1 MFGKRPFRVI
11 NNGINCENFAFN
23 EKVRAE
29 YRKLLDVEDKTV
41 IGHIGRFERQKNH
54 TFLIDLFKKYAETH
68 PDAVLLLVGEG
79 HLFDDIRKKVDDL
92 GLNDKVQFLG
102 VRSDLEGIYQALDLF
117 ILPSLFEGLPVVGVE
132 AQSAGL
138 PILTADTVTSELCV
152 TEFVEMLPLEASY
165 EIWCDKIDDMLKNIT
180 RRNTLEDMNKAGF
193 NIRNTADFLQDYYIK
208 HSI

>member
-11 NNGINCENFAFN
+11 NNGIKCENFVFN
-23 EKVRAE
+23 ENVRAE
-29 YRKLLDVEDKTV
+29 YRKLLGVEDKTV

-68 PDAVLLLVGEG
+68 LDAVLLLVGEG

-92 GLNDKVQFLG
+92 GLNDKVRFLG

-132 AQSAGL
+132 AQSTGL